1 MFDFDFIIFIHGFH
15 KAYLVCKFVCR
26 NKVQVSANSQ
36 QNREARCNQPVPPA
50 VVVSAIELVG
60 AAVADVDE
68 SMSAVQAA
76 GLAPTPKQ

>member
-1 MFDFDFIIFIHGFH
+1 M
-15 KAYLVCKFVCR
+15 
-26 NKVQVSANSQ
+26 QVSANSQ
-36 QNREARCNQPVPPA
+36 QNIRVSRCNQPVPPA

-68 SMSAVQAA
+68 SMPAVQAA